1 MMVVTAHPDDEA
13 SSFGGSC
20 VCIRNEASKPAL
32 SALRPDRRLLIA
44 AAPATIRNCAPC
56 GARNLPQLARYLKV
70 SSGIVLDYPDGQ
82 LHRLDMQRVVSDLTL
97 RIREFRPQVLL
108 TFDPAGSVTGHTDHT
123 MASVFATLAFHWAGR
138 SNRFP
143 DQLTG
148 SVTPHR
154 VQKLYHTLQ
163 TSLFLDDSRL
173 VCPRQLRSSKIGQYL
188 DTKIEA
194 FRAHTS
200 QQPLWSQFE
209 EFARKRGERELFH
222 LAASDKNGA
231 GGIGERSVRGRQ
243 LKQSSVISRQSSAK
257 PFDRAMRLADD
268 RRPTT
273 DDCYRAL
280 MISLSRSGFDSSRTR

>member
-1 MMVVTAHPDDEA
+1 MLRMMVVTAHPDDEA
-13 SSFGGSC
+13 SSFGGSLRLYQERGVETC
-20 VCIRNEASKPAL
+20 IVCLTPGQAASY
-32 SALRPDRRLLIA
+32 RG
-44 AAPATIRNCAPC
+44 
-56 GARNLPQLARYLKV
+56 GARNDQELCAMRREEFAAACKILKV

-154 VQKLYHTLQ
+154 VQKLYHTTADFTLPGRQ
-163 TSLFLDDSRL
+163 PVSL
-173 VCPRQLRSSKIGQYL
+173 PPATAIIEIGQYL

-209 EFARKRGERELFH
+209 EFARKRGEQEMFH
-222 LAASDKNGA
+222 LSATVKTEPVELESDLFA
-231 GGIGERSVRGRQ
+231 GVN
-243 LKQSSVISRQSSAK
+243 
-257 PFDRAMRLADD
+257 
-268 RRPTT
+268 
-273 DDCYRAL
+273 
-280 MISLSRSGFDSSRTR
+280 